1 MSRPLKI
8 LMLEDSPVDAEI
20 IQRLLLKEKMNCEFS
35 LAMNKKNFV
44 QALAEFSPDIVLSDN
59 SLPQFNAIEAL
70 KLTRSQFLHIPF
82 ILVTGTVSDEYAA
95 DAIKQGADDYILK
108 DRMTR
113 LPVAI
118 DTALRQRIAAKEK
131 LEAAEKLR
139 QNEENYRT
147 IMERLSDAFVALDK
161 DWHYTYVNK
170 KAGEIL
176 KREPNELIGK
186 HISTAFPEDVNRPF
200 YNAFHRAMGQQI
212 NIHSE
217 EYYAPLDIWLENYI
231 YPSPDGLS
239 IFFRDITERKQTEEE
254 LRKSNERFQ
263 YAMEASSDIIWELN
277 FESNQ
282 YLVHEGKEKLFG
294 AGTKLNWKLGMD
306 GRYIVEEDRENVQQS
321 FMEARMD
328 TTRKFWEAE
337 YRIYSEN
344 NSILYIVNHAIF
356 IRDPEGKAV
365 RAIGAITNITEKKNL
380 EAELFEQQ
388 KREQLKITATALE
401 AQEKERSA
409 IGQELH
415 DNVNQILVGTKLF
428 LSMVKEAPAKNA
440 NLVSVCMDTIQNA
453 IDENR
458 KIAHALVAP
467 DFETK
472 NLEDQITDLAETMFK
487 TSGIDVTIDTIH
499 LDEDILEE
507 QQKLAIYRIVQEQ
520 CTNIVKY
527 AKARLVNISL
537 NTSGNFFKMI
547 ISDDGIGMEENKKT
561 TGIGL
566 KNIKG
571 RLTIFNGTTSIKT
584 KPGKGFTLEITI
596 PLKRENKIQLL

>member
-1 MSRPLKI
+1 MKI
-8 LMLEDSPVDAEI
+8 LMLEDSPTDAEI
-20 IQRLLLKEKMNCEFS
+20 IQRLLLKEKMHCEFR
-35 LAMNKKNFV
+35 LAMSKKNFV
-44 QALAEFSPDIVLSDN
+44 QALADFSPDIILSDN

-95 DAIKQGADDYILK
+95 DAIKHGADDYILK

-118 DTALRQRIAAKEK
+118 DTALRQRIAEKEK
-131 LEAAEKLR
+131 LEAAEKLK
-139 QNEENYRT
+139 QSEENYRT

-161 DWHYTYVNK
+161 DLHYTYVNK

-176 KREPNELIGK
+176 KRESDELIGK
-186 HISTAFPEDVNRPF
+186 HISTAFPEDVNQPF
-200 YNAFHRAMGQQI
+200 YNACYRAMEQQT
-212 NIHSE
+212 NIHLE
-217 EYYAPLDIWLENYI
+217 EYSPAFEIWLENYI

-277 FESNQ
+277 FENKQ

-294 AGTKLNWKLGMD
+294 ASTKLDWKLGVD
-306 GRYIVEEDRENVQQS
+306 GQYIVEGDRENVRQS

-328 TTRKFWEAE
+328 TTKKFWEAE
-337 YRIYSEN
+337 YRVYSEN
-344 NSILYIVNHAIF
+344 NSVLYIVNHAIF
-356 IRDPEGKAV
+356 IRDAAGKAV
-365 RAIGAITNITEKKNL
+365 RAIGAITNITDKKNL
-380 EAELFEQQ
+380 EAELFAQQ

-401 AQEKERSA
+401 AQEKERSI

-415 DNVNQILVGTKLF
+415 DNVNQILVGTKLY
-428 LSMVKEAPAKNA
+428 LSMVREAPVKNA
-440 NLVSVCMDTIQNA
+440 NLVSLCMDTIQNA

-472 NLEDQITDLAETMFK
+472 NLEDQITYLAGTMFK

-507 QQKLAIYRIVQEQ
+507 EQKLTIYRIVQEQ

-527 AKARLVNISL
+527 AKATIVNISL
-537 NTSGNFFKMI
+537 NTSDDFFKMI
-547 ISDDGIGMEENKKT
+547 VSDDGIGMEKNKKT
-561 TGIGL
+561 EGIGL

-571 RLTIFNGTTSIKT
+571 RLSIFNGTANIKT
-584 KPGKGFTLEITI
+584 APGKGFILEITI
-596 PLKRENKIQLL
+596 PLKKDNNI